1 MLSAI
6 KRVHLVLNP
15 VDMRKSYDGL
25 LSASR
30 NLGLDPYGGECVVF
44 FSKNRRLL
52 KAIIGDA
59 KGIFL
64 LCCWVSSHLTYFSR
78 LVSHMV
84 KRFPCCKE
92 AGWPTDNHVE
102 SSQAALVQP
111 PFCYSSLRYA

>member
-64 LCCWVSSHLTYFSR
+64 LCRRFEGSNLRSLGEFLNAADSFHTISYSQMLLLFEGYTFR
-78 LVSHMV
+78 LLA
-84 KRFPCCKE
+84 E
-92 AGWPTDNHVE
+92 ARDWK
-102 SSQAALVQP
+102 QLP
-111 PFCYSSLRYA
+111 P